1 MKEYVYII
9 VVFIMVNMYVYHSYL
24 RTELMTNSLI
34 VCIST
39 YTYHRVF
46 IVYKSINTALFNTD
60 VHNISLQF

>member
-34 VCIST
+34 VCISIHT
-39 YTYHRVF
+39 HIIEFLLYIKV
-46 IVYKSINTALFNTD
+46 
-60 VHNISLQF
+60 